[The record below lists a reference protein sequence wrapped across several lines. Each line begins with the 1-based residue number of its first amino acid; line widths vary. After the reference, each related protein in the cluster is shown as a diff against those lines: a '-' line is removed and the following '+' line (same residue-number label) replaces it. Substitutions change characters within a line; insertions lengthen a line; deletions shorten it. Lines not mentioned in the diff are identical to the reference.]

1 MNWSGLYTAEN
12 RPVPEEIS
20 AFIGNDLW
28 REMNDF
34 LQRTYGV
41 GPQTAYSGCSAQP
54 GWNVKYKKGGKSL
67 CTLYPMEGGFI
78 ALVVIGAKEEAE
90 AGLLMPLCSGYTQEL
105 FRQTPFSAGGRWLMM
120 NVTGK
125 EVLEDA
131 KNLIKLRV
139 KPKQ

>member
-12 RPVPEEIS
+12 RPAPEEIS

-41 GPQTAYSGCSAQP
+41 EPQMAYSGCSAQP

-78 ALVVIGAKEEAE
+78 ALVVIGAREEAE